1 MGGFMEIK
9 QLKIFLSVCEYMS
22 FTKAGK
28 ALNYSQSTISDHIR
42 KLENSLDTKLF
53 NRINRDIF
61 LTDTGKKLIIYAR
74 KIIELEREATL
85 EIGNSSVKV
94 IHVGILE
101 SLVSY
106 KFPAFFRE
114 FLEENTDCR
123 IVFKIAR
130 CEELVD
136 LLRKDIVDIAFTLDE
151 KVEEKD
157 IQSNLLFKEEIVLAL
172 SGNKIINNVKDLDGM
187 NVIIS
192 EGDDGYNQLF
202 YDLSNQL
209 SLQHGSF
216 IYMESIEGIKNFVK
230 DGFGLTF
237 IPVTA
242 IEKELEEK
250 SIQKVII
257 NNKHYYHNV
266 QLLVHRDKYID
277 SKLKKLIDRSFETYR
292 KEI

>member
-1 MGGFMEIK
+1 MEIK

-22 FTKAGK
+22 FTKAAK
-28 ALNYSQSTISDHIR
+28 ALNYSQSTISDHIK
-42 KLENSLDTKLF
+42 KLEDSLNTKLF

-61 LTDTGKKLIIYAR
+61 LTDQGKKLIDYAR
-74 KIIELEREATL
+74 KIIALEREATL
-85 EIGNSSVKV
+85 EISDTSVKV

-106 KFPAFFRE
+106 KFPAFFRK

-130 CEELVD
+130 CEALVD
-136 LLRKDIVDIAFTLDE
+136 LLRKDVVDIAFTLDE
-151 KVEEKD
+151 TIEEKD
-157 IQSNLLFKEEIVLAL
+157 IQSTLLFEEEIVLAL
-172 SGNKIINNVKDLDGM
+172 SGKKEINDVKDLNDM

-192 EGDDGYNQLF
+192 EGDQGYNQLF
-202 YDLSNQL
+202 YNLSNEL
-209 SLQHGSF
+209 SIKHGSF

-237 IPVTA
+237 IPETA
-242 IEKELEEK
+242 IEKELDEK

-257 NNKHYYHNV
+257 NDQHFHHNV
-266 QLLVHRDKYID
+266 QILIHRDKYID
-277 SKLKKLIDRSFETYR
+277 PKLQQLIDQSIKTYR
-292 KEI
+292 R

>member
-22 FTKAGK
+22 FTKAAK
-28 ALNYSQSTISDHIR
+28 ALNYSQSTISDHIK
-42 KLENSLDTKLF
+42 KLEDSLNTKLF

-61 LTDTGKKLIIYAR
+61 LTDQGKKLIDYAR
-74 KIIELEREATL
+74 KIIALEREATL
-85 EIGNSSVKV
+85 EISDTSVKV

-106 KFPAFFRE
+106 KFPAFFRK

-130 CEELVD
+130 CEALVD
-136 LLRKDIVDIAFTLDE
+136 LLRKDVVDIAFTLDE
-151 KVEEKD
+151 TIEEKD
-157 IQSNLLFKEEIVLAL
+157 IQSTLLFEEEIVLAL
-172 SGNKIINNVKDLDGM
+172 SGKKEINDVKDLNDM

-192 EGDDGYNQLF
+192 EGDQGYNQLF
-202 YDLSNQL
+202 YNLSNEL
-209 SLQHGSF
+209 SIKHGSF

-237 IPVTA
+237 IPETA
-242 IEKELEEK
+242 IEKELDEK

-257 NNKHYYHNV
+257 NDQHFHHNV
-266 QLLVHRDKYID
+266 QILIHRDKYID
-277 SKLKKLIDRSFETYR
+277 PKLQQLIDQSIKTYR
-292 KEI
+292 R

>member
-1 MGGFMEIK
+1 MEIK
-9 QLKIFLSVCEYMS
+9 QLKIFLSVCEHMS

-28 ALNYSQSTISDHIR
+28 DLNYSQSTISDHIK
-42 KLENSLDTKLF
+42 KLEASLSTKLF

-61 LTDTGKKLIIYAR
+61 LTSSGEKLIDYAR
-74 KIIELEREATL
+74 KIIELQREAKL
-85 EIGNSSVKV
+85 EISDTSVKV

-106 KFPAFFRE
+106 KFPAFFRK

-130 CEELVD
+130 CEALVD

-151 KVEEKD
+151 TIKEKD
-157 IQSNLLFKEEIVLAL
+157 IQSTLLFEEEIVLAL
-172 SGNKIINNVKDLDGM
+172 SGNKKANNEKDLNGM

-192 EGDDGYNQLF
+192 EGDEGYNQLF
-202 YDLSNQL
+202 YNLSKEL
-209 SLQHGSF
+209 SIEHGSF

-237 IPVTA
+237 IPETA

-257 NNKHYYHNV
+257 NDEHFYHNV
-266 QLLVHRDKYID
+266 QILVHRDKYID
-277 SKLKKLIDRSFETYR
+277 SKLKALIDQSIKTYR
-292 KEI
+292 R